1 MQNRD
6 FTHYSRIKPVIAT
19 LRNWIAMAEA
29 QDTSWMRGVSL
40 AGEAGGPDVN
50 VHSYVLQLRRS
61 LERYCNGPYSNEVK
75 GFALVLRIDGSVKKY
90 GAEGV
95 DRIRRR
101 KREEYITAD
110 ICIPERRWKGASA
123 KEFSRYLSS
132 AVKSALRTCVAY
144 LKKQK
149 VDVDEHRLL
158 LDYGE
163 AEAEFLGSYQ

>member
-1 MQNRD
+1 MSQ
-6 FTHYSRIKPVIAT
+6 
-19 LRNWIAMAEA
+19 A
-29 QDTSWMRGVSL
+29 QIRSWMRGVSL
-40 AGEAGGPDVN
+40 AGEMGGPEGN
-50 VHSYVLQLRRS
+50 VHSYVLELRGL
-61 LERYCNGPYSNEVK
+61 LERYCNGPYKEVK
-75 GFALVLRIDGSVKKY
+75 GFALILRIDGSIKKY

-101 KREEYITAD
+101 KKDEYITAD
-110 ICIPERRWKGASA
+110 ICIPERRWKGVSA
-123 KEFSRYLSS
+123 EEFSRYLSS

-149 VDVDEHRLL
+149 VEVDEHRLL